1 VLWLQNPPY
10 LRWLAAV
17 CLVLLAA
24 WSEFTP
30 PATESANYLAVDVAA
45 GTALGP
51 ELIRERQIPVGTVET
66 VDPGGV
72 AVTDLSAGDP
82 LVASMVTDVA
92 VPAGWM
98 LIDAPVPAGT
108 SPGTPA
114 RAVIRGDGSAPL
126 EVDALVVRAEADD
139 PFETTSGVVAVPA
152 EWMAVAATAAAEGRM
167 VMGVAAGGR

>member
-1 VLWLQNPPY
+1 MLWLENPPY

-45 GTALGP
+45 GTTLGP
-51 ELIRERQIPVGTVET
+51 ELIRERRVLVGTVET
-66 VDPGGV
+66 VDPDGV
-72 AVTDLSAGDP
+72 AVTDLSAGEP
-82 LVASMVTDVA
+82 LVASMVTDVV
-92 VPAGWM
+92 VPPGWM

-114 RAVIRGDGSAPL
+114 RAVIRSDGSAPM
-126 EVDALVVRAEADD
+126 EVEALVIRAEAND